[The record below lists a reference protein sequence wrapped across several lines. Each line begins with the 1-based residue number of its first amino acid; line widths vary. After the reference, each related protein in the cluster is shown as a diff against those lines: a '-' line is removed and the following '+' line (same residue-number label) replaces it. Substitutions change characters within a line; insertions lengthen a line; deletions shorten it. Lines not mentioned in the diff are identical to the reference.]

1 MVAPAGSADSGGQE
15 GRRAW
20 EVLYLSE
27 GAGGPAREEFDA
39 VLVSS
44 GLYRSPVTP
53 HYPGAETYRGEML
66 HSRSYTGPER
76 FEGKE
81 NSGGRGREQRGRHRG
96 VELSGAARCLSLS
109 SARGAWF
116 ICTAVH
122 EQASLTTTRSPALPP
137 ACPTA

>member
-1 MVAPAGSADSGGQE
+1 MVAPAGSAESGGQE

-76 FEGKE
+76 FEGKG
-81 NSGGRGREQRGRHRG
+81 NRWWSGQ
-96 VELSGAARCLSLS
+96 GAAGPTSRWS
-109 SARGAWF
+109 S
-116 ICTAVH
+116 
-122 EQASLTTTRSPALPP
+122 
-137 ACPTA
+137 